1 MRDTQSGQIFVITAP
16 SGTGKTTL
24 TKDLR
29 NTVDGLGVCISHT
42 TRAPREGEV
51 NGESYHFVDQS
62 TFDAMVENGEFL
74 EYAPNYGN
82 AYGTSLAAA
91 QVVLDQGLDLVL
103 EIDWQGAQQIKA
115 LSPDAIWILIVPPSM
130 ETLRQRLESRQTET
144 EATLKK
150 RLDAAQTEIDEAK
163 AADYLIVN
171 DDLDTAKQALR
182 AVVTAQRQRFA
193 RVIGTQPSIAALFS
207 A

>member
-24 TKDLR
+24 TRDLR

-42 TRAPREGEV
+42 TRTPREGEV
-51 NGESYHFVDQS
+51 NGESYHFVDQT
-62 TFDAMVENGEFL
+62 TFDAMVSNGEFL

-115 LSPDAIWILIVPPSM
+115 LRPDAIWILIVPPSM

-144 EATLKK
+144 AATLKT
-150 RLDAAQTEIDEAK
+150 RIEAAQTEIDEAK

-182 AVVTAQRQRFA
+182 SVVTANRLRFA
-193 RVIGTQPSIAALFS
+193 RMIGTKPSIAALFS